1 MSMSVS
7 LGNIKN
13 LVKDLQFE
21 SVKEI
26 VENSNLK
33 VKYTDDLYL
42 LHSNES
48 ETPIQY
54 EANGIILEKGTNN
67 IVCMCDSKMKDFSE
81 DVFDLFSTSFGQ
93 VKDNTSIQ
101 MEYCEDGTVIRLY
114 NYQGTWYTATT
125 RCIDATKSFWSSDK
139 TFDSMFWESCRF
151 NEEFT
156 KEIMLKNLDINFT
169 YMFILLHPDNRIV
182 VQHEEQR
189 AMFIKRINNKTQEY
203 DSYIHGLGLTGYFSS
218 PVNIIPVNG
227 NQVKV
232 TCDELNTKYYNSN
245 KRGIIIRLK
254 NENSLVSYKY
264 DFEKYSQIKNIR
276 GNVPLIRNRYL
287 ELLCNTQE
295 LELLK
300 VYYPEHHLLFTM
312 INHTL
317 DNLYKNVHRLYIQ
330 SHVKHD
336 ILITEHHLYYHI
348 LRQLHGIYKKQ
359 NLIITLDE
367 VKKKINS
374 LPIYVI
380 NKLLH
385 FA

>member
-1 MSMSVS
+1 MSVV
-7 LGNIKN
+7 NIKN
-13 LVKDLQFE
+13 LVKDLPFE

-26 VENSNLK
+26 SENSNLK
-33 VKYTDDLYL
+33 VKYNDDLYL

-48 ETPIQY
+48 KTPIQF
-54 EANGIILEKGTNN
+54 EANGLILEKSTNN
-67 IVCMCDSKMKDFSE
+67 IVCMCDNKMKDFSE
-81 DVFDLFSTSFGQ
+81 DVFNK
-93 VKDNTSIQ
+93 VKNDTITT

-125 RCIDATKSFWSSDK
+125 RCIDATKSFWSSER

-156 KEIMLKNLDINFT
+156 KEMMLESLDINFT

-189 AMFIKRINNKTQEY
+189 LMFIKRINNKTQEY
-203 DSYIHGLGLTGYFSS
+203 DCYIHGFGVQGRFSC

-245 KRGIIIRLK
+245 KRGIIIRIK
-254 NENSLVSYKY
+254 NKNSSVSYKY
-264 DFEKYSQIKNIR
+264 DFEKYSQVKNIR
-276 GNVPLIRNRYL
+276 GNVPLIKNRYL
-287 ELLCNTQE
+287 ELLCNQQE

-300 VYYPEHHLLFTM
+300 VYYPEYTLLFTM
-312 INHTL
+312 INNSL
-317 DNLYKNVHRLYIQ
+317 DNLYKNVHKLYIQ

-336 ILITEHHLYYHI
+336 ILITEHHPYHHI
-348 LRQLHGIYKKQ
+348 LRQLHGVYKKQ
-359 NLIITLDE
+359 NIIITLDE

-385 FA
+385 FV